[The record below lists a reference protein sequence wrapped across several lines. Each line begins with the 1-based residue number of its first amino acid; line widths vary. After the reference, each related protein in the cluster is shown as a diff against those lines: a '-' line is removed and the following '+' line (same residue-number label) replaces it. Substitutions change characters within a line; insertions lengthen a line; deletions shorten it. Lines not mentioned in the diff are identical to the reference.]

1 MGFMTGTRAYW
12 LAKEYITKEG
22 TKLAKEGFKVQV
34 EEDRSILETTGEEKV
49 FYFLP
54 KDAAK
59 PQDGYDEY
67 IYANNAWE
75 QVGVTDVDL
84 SEAEMITNKVTSIS
98 AQSTDDEYPSAKCV
112 YDIFGDITP
121 AEEPAE
127 EPESKE

>member
-1 MGFMTGTRAYW
+1 MGFMTGTHAYW
-12 LAKEYITKEG
+12 LAKQYIDNIAAKIS
-22 TKLAKEGFKVQV
+22 KEGFKVQV
-34 EEDRSILETTGEEKV
+34 EEDRSILETTGQEKI

-84 SEAEMITNKVTSIS
+84 SEAELVTNKVTSIS

-112 YDIFGDITP
+112 YDIFGDINYT
-121 AEEPAE
+121 
-127 EPESKE
+127 

>member
-1 MGFMTGTRAYW
+1 MTGNRAYA
-12 LAKEYITKEG
+12 LATQYINKISKEI
-22 TKLAKEGFKVQV
+22 AKEGFKVQV
-34 EEDRSILETTGEEKV
+34 EEDRSILETAGEEKV

-54 KDAAK
+54 KNSEN

-84 SEAEMITNKVTSIS
+84 SEAELVTNKVTSIS

-112 YDIFGDITP
+112 YDIFGDINYT
-121 AEEPAE
+121 
-127 EPESKE
+127 